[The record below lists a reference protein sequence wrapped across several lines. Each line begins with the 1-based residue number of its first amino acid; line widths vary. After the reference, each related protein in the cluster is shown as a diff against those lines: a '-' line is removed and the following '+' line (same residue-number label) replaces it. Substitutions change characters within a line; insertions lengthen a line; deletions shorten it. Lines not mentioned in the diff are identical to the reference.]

1 MREPCPSPR
10 TTKMPENS
18 HVEIQ
23 FQLHPSPRRSDS
35 AEPPPVQS
43 VAGRLPRVTQ
53 MLALALR
60 YQDMIRAGVRRITP
74 TWRV

>member
-1 MREPCPSPR
+1 
-10 TTKMPENS
+10 MPENS